1 MCVCESDSMCVR
13 ATCPLDADVLGQVY
27 AVTARVNETW
37 LARGQQEIKELKCS
51 PCSLSSLELA
61 LTLSSVSI
69 TFCLT
74 SSLFSP
80 PGFLLLLFFLHLFW
94 LINFFGVSFKMCSHF
109 FTSLL
114 SSSVLQFHCFFFLF
128 GHATCRDSLNLHE
141 STCCAPHATL

>member
-1 MCVCESDSMCVR
+1 MCVR

-80 PGFLLLLFFLHLFW
+80 PGFVLLLLEFF
-94 LINFFGVSFKMCSHF
+94 SP
-109 FTSLL
+109 
-114 SSSVLQFHCFFFLF
+114 SVFFFFFFAVMFLSDLF
-128 GHATCRDSLNLHE
+128 FW
-141 STCCAPHATL
+141 